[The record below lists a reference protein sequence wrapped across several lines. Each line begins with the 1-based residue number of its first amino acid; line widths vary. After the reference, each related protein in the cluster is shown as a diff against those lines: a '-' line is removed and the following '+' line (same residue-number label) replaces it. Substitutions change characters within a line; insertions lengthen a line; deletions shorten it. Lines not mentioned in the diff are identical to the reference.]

1 MIESYSKNPYKFLWR
16 IWKPFPIATFSHIL
30 VIMGI
35 PILCFFSP
43 RFAKK
48 MVEQLTMNSLDGF
61 LFYAKSSIALG
72 IFVAFIYRIHF
83 YFVLTKMLPAASIAI
98 GNEFISSLNKKNSFY
113 LNNTSGEISNAMNLL
128 NTGFSRFV
136 EESQNIMTPIFVLIF
151 GSFSLWLISPRF
163 AIATISWFSIF
174 VILILITRKES
185 SIRSGKYYKQLG
197 SNSGYLVDL
206 LSNIF
211 TIKIYNS
218 WLLEKQFLEKRLEK
232 SAIKYEDMMNLDS
245 ITRWGYSIGAVLL
258 QIFNLSMIYIQVK
271 NGKLK
276 PTDCIIIL
284 STNDL
289 ILNFCWRIHIGI
301 VAMRQLVSQISEG
314 LKIMEADLEEE
325 KDLAP
330 NLIIKRG
337 DIEFDHVTFGYG
349 EDLLFKD
356 ESVLIRGRSKVAL
369 VGSSG
374 AGKSTF
380 INLLLR
386 IVEVTDGKVKIDGQD
401 IREVNKKSLYDSI
414 SFVPQNLIL
423 FNRTILQNIIYPN
436 KIINEKQRKE
446 VIKAAELALIHDF
459 IENLPDGYNT
469 LVSEGSK
476 NISGGQKQ
484 RILIARAFFKN
495 SPIVILDEFSSALDI
510 KTEDAICSN
519 IAEMTD
525 KTFIIITH
533 RNKILSFVDKI
544 LFLEN
549 GKIVENGSLEELIAL
564 NGKFAELF
572 KKQESL
578 D

>member
-1 MIESYSKNPYKFLWR
+1 
-16 IWKPFPIATFSHIL
+16 
-30 VIMGI
+30 
-35 PILCFFSP
+35 
-43 RFAKK
+43 
-48 MVEQLTMNSLDGF
+48 MNL
-61 LFYAKSSIALG
+61 
-72 IFVAFIYRIHF
+72 
-83 YFVLTKMLPAASIAI
+83 ASI
-98 GNEFISSLNKKNSFY
+98 
-113 LNNTSGEISNAMNLL
+113 
-128 NTGFSRFV
+128 TG
-136 EESQNIMTPIFVLIF
+136 
-151 GSFSLWLISPRF
+151 
-163 AIATISWFSIF
+163 
-174 VILILITRKES
+174 
-185 SIRSGKYYKQLG
+185 
-197 SNSGYLVDL
+197 
-206 LSNIF
+206 
-211 TIKIYNS
+211 
-218 WLLEKQFLEKRLEK
+218 
-232 SAIKYEDMMNLDS
+232 
-245 ITRWGYSIGAVLL
+245 WGYSIGAVLL

-289 ILNFCWRIHIGI
+289 ILNFCKRIHIGI

-446 VIKAAELALIHDF
+446 VIKAAKLALIHDF

-495 SPIVILDEFSSALDI
+495 SPIVILDEFSSALDT